1 MKKHKSILE
10 AVRETAEGLH
20 EAGAMSDLTMR
31 EFDALCLPPV
41 KELSAAQIK
50 RIRIKN
56 KASQP
61 VFAAF
66 LNTTPSTVK
75 QWEQGDKK
83 PSGLSMKLLNIVA
96 DKGIQVLV

>member
-10 AVRETAEGLH
+10 AVHETAEGLH
-20 EAGAMSDLTMR
+20 EAGAMNDLTMR

-50 RIRIKN
+50 RIRVKN

-61 VFAAF
+61 VFAAL
-66 LNTTPSTVK
+66 LNTSPSTVK

-96 DKGIQVLV
+96 DKGIQVLA